1 MEDRFAQQMK
11 KGILEMLVLQTL
23 CRSPGHGYELINRL
37 KTRSGGLFTM
47 KEGTLYPILYR
58 LEDEGLIR
66 ASWAQ
71 DRAAPKKVY
80 EPRQIRAS
88 AADYRAAGTG
98 LYRHRPLR
106 CQGRRAQNFRPRTAR
121 QSSACQLHRLRPG
134 FFACI

>member
-37 KTRSGGLFTM
+37 KTRSGGLLTM

-80 EPRQIRAS
+80 ETTQ
-88 AADYRAAGTG
+88 AG
-98 LYRHRPLR
+98 LAENA
-106 CQGRRAQNFRPRTAR
+106 RRLALWEEFTKTVGTFLEGDEEQ
-121 QSSACQLHRLRPG
+121 
-134 FFACI
+134 